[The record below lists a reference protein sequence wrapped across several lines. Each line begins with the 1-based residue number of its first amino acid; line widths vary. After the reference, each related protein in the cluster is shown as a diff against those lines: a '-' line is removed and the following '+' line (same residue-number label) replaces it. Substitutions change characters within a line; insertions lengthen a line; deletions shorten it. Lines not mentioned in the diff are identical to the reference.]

1 MCVEKLTDNTASLRL
16 SCPTLS
22 PPLTLCSV
30 KHHTTDIGS
39 AGPEHP
45 FGDGPLLSVLVY
57 Q

>member
-30 KHHTTDIGS
+30 KNHTTDIGS